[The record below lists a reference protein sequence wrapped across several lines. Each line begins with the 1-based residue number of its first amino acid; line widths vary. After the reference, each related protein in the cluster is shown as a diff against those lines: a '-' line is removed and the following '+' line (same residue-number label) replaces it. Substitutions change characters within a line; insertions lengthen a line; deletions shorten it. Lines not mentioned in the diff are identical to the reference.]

1 VLYTQQPDLPQE
13 ADLLPKRR
21 RGRQSGAAAVE
32 YEAKVAHFCSLILQ
46 IKSTMDFDV
55 GSRGWCYI
63 LERHGLRKGQFDAAE
78 KLIADCRKS
87 GALPLD
93 ICAED
98 ESRRAIGLQQLDD
111 SDIEC
116 EATSWIDYITN
127 DAHKNYTPISFWDG
141 QKYYVEMATE
151 KLDLRNLF
159 EPPCAEFYVPIQNF
173 KGWSDLNARAAM
185 MRRFAE
191 HEAAGRRCVLL
202 LCGDR
207 DPGGLHI
214 TDKMRKNLSDMGGAV
229 GWTPENLIIIRFGLN
244 ADFID
249 AHGLTWIDNLETSS
263 GQQLDDPDHE
273 DHNKEYVQNYIARFG
288 ARKCEANALV
298 VVPEIGRKLC
308 RDAILKFIPA
318 DAPAR
323 YRRKLNRERAKLQQA
338 IRRKMGA
345 S

>member
-1 VLYTQQPDLPQE
+1 MLYTQQPDLPQE

-87 GALPLD
+87 GALPLG

-159 EPPCAEFYVPIQNF
+159 EPPCADFYVPIQNF

-191 HEAAGRRCVLL
+191 HEAAGEILAE
-202 LCGDR
+202 
-207 DPGGLHI
+207 I
-214 TDKMRKNLSDMGGAV
+214 
-229 GWTPENLIIIRFGLN
+229 
-244 ADFID
+244 
-249 AHGLTWIDNLETSS
+249 
-263 GQQLDDPDHE
+263 QQVT
-273 DHNKEYVQNYIARFG
+273 NNFT
-288 ARKCEANALV
+288 
-298 VVPEIGRKLC
+298 
-308 RDAILKFIPA
+308 
-318 DAPAR
+318 APAGACNSFQLL
-323 YRRKLNRERAKLQQA
+323 YKKLHDLDADLHQHIHLENNNLFPKALALEKETRQ
-338 IRRKMGA
+338 
-345 S
+345 